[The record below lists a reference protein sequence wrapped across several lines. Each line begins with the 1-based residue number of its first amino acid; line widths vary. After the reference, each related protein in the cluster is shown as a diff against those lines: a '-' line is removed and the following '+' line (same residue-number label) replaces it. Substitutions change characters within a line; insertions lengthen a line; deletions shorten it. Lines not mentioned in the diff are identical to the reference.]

1 MMKVTNGKKASEGS
15 REEITNYF
23 SDEKKTND
31 CPITDVMSRLSDK
44 WTMHTIIV
52 LGKAD
57 RLRFTELKKKI
68 HGISQRM
75 LTVTLRT
82 LEEDGL
88 ATRTIYPQIPPR
100 VEYELTPLGRSL
112 LVQMIGLSEWAN
124 ENMEQIFRAREEYI
138 LKKN

>member
-1 MMKVTNGKKASEGS
+1 
-15 REEITNYF
+15 
-23 SDEKKTND
+23 
-31 CPITDVMSRLSDK
+31 
-44 WTMHTIIV
+44 MHAIII

-57 RLRFTELKKKI
+57 TLRFTALKKLI
-68 HGISQRM
+68 PGISQRM

-88 ATRTIYPQIPPR
+88 VTRTIFPQIPPR

-112 LVQMIGLSEWAN
+112 VAQLISLSGWAN
-124 ENMEQIFRAREEYI
+124 ENRVHILRAREEYI